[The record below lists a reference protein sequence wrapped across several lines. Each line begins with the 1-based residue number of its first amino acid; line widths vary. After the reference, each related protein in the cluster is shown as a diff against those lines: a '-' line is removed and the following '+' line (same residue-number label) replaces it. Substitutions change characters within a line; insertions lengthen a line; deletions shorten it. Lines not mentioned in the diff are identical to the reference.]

1 MSDQIVKLR
10 KVLATTQTGPG
21 RRYSSEL
28 RRQIRAAATRRRAE
42 GARWNVIARE
52 IGIPHETVRRF
63 SSERVRGT
71 FVPVEVT
78 ATVVSGAGMAVVA
91 PNGYRVEGI
100 GVAEAAELL
109 RRLS

>member
-1 MSDQIVKLR
+1 MSDEMVRLQ
-10 KVLATTQTGPG
+10 KVLATTQAGPG
-21 RRYSSEL
+21 RRYSLDL

-42 GARWNVIARE
+42 GARWDVIAKE
-52 IGIPHETVRRF
+52 MGIPHETVRRF

-78 ATVVSGAGMAVVA
+78 AAVLSNVGMVVVA
-91 PNGYRVEGI
+91 PSGYRVEGI
-100 GVAEAAELL
+100 GVVEAAELL